1 MVTSGALTAA
11 AAVVVGVGVRA
22 VSVAVCA
29 GVAAGGAVAEPVGEV
44 AEPGEEV
51 ARVAADGAGRVGS
64 PVAAHGAGEPA
75 WGPAHRQGAGCC
87 SHV

>member
-11 AAVVVGVGVRA
+11 AAVAVVGVRA

-29 GVAAGGAVAEPVGEV
+29 GVAAGGAV

-64 PVAAHGAGEPA
+64 PVAVRGAGEPV